1 MKLIEKLSEMVD
13 EEIGDAHKYA
23 KCALEYKDTHPNLS
37 KVFFDLSG
45 AEMQHM
51 TMLHTEVAK
60 LIEKYRQEKG
70 EPPESANLHEY
81 KKNRGTVAIPRF
93 SHLVPRRGFEP
104 RMKPLKIVGITR
116 FLVFHL

>member
-1 MKLIEKLSEMVD
+1 MKLIQKLSEMVD

-23 KCALEYKDTHPNLS
+23 KCALEYKDTNPNLS

-70 EPPESANLHEY
+70 EPPEGMKALYDYLHRKQIEKAAEVKTLQGMY
-81 KKNRGTVAIPRF
+81 RGV
-93 SHLVPRRGFEP
+93 
-104 RMKPLKIVGITR
+104 
-116 FLVFHL
+116 

>member
-1 MKLIEKLSEMVD
+1 MKLIQMLCEMVD
-13 EEIGDAHKYA
+13 DEISDAHKYA

-60 LIEKYRQEKG
+60 MIEKYRQEKG
-70 EPPESANLHEY
+70 EPPEGMKVLYDYLHQKQIDKAAEVKTLQGMY
-81 KKNRGTVAIPRF
+81 RGV
-93 SHLVPRRGFEP
+93 
-104 RMKPLKIVGITR
+104 
-116 FLVFHL
+116 

>member
-23 KCALEYKDTHPNLS
+23 KCALEYKDTNTSLS
-37 KVFFDLSG
+37 KVFFDLSS

-51 TMLHTEVAK
+51 TMVHTEVAK

-70 EPPESANLHEY
+70 EPPEGMKAVYDYLHRKQIDKAAEVKTLQGMY
-81 KKNRGTVAIPRF
+81 RGT
-93 SHLVPRRGFEP
+93 
-104 RMKPLKIVGITR
+104 
-116 FLVFHL
+116 

>member
-23 KCALEYKDTHPNLS
+23 KYALEYKDTNPNLS

-70 EPPESANLHEY
+70 EPPEGMKAVYDYLHRKQIEKSAEVKTLQGMY
-81 KKNRGTVAIPRF
+81 RGT
-93 SHLVPRRGFEP
+93 
-104 RMKPLKIVGITR
+104 
-116 FLVFHL
+116 

>member
-1 MKLIEKLSEMVD
+1 MKLIQMLCEMVD
-13 EEIGDAHKYA
+13 DEISDAHKYA

-70 EPPESANLHEY
+70 EPPEGMKAVYDYLHQKQIDKAAEVKTLQGMY
-81 KKNRGTVAIPRF
+81 RGV
-93 SHLVPRRGFEP
+93 
-104 RMKPLKIVGITR
+104 
-116 FLVFHL
+116 

>member
-1 MKLIEKLSEMVD
+1 MKLIQMLCEMVD

-23 KCALEYKDTHPNLS
+23 KCALECKDTHPNLS
-37 KVFFDLSG
+37 KVFFDLSA

-70 EPPESANLHEY
+70 EPPEGMKALYDYLHQKQIDKAAEVKTLQGMY
-81 KKNRGTVAIPRF
+81 RGT
-93 SHLVPRRGFEP
+93 
-104 RMKPLKIVGITR
+104 
-116 FLVFHL
+116 

>member
-1 MKLIEKLSEMVD
+1 MKLIQMLCEMVD
-13 EEIGDAHKYA
+13 DEIADAHKYA

-51 TMLHTEVAK
+51 TMLHTEAAK

-70 EPPESANLHEY
+70 EPPEGMKALYDYLHRKQIDAAAEVKTLQGMY
-81 KKNRGTVAIPRF
+81 RGT
-93 SHLVPRRGFEP
+93 
-104 RMKPLKIVGITR
+104 
-116 FLVFHL
+116 

>member
-1 MKLIEKLSEMVD
+1 MKLIQMLCEMVD
-13 EEIGDAHKYA
+13 DEISDAHKYA

-60 LIEKYRQEKG
+60 MIEKYRQEKG
-70 EPPESANLHEY
+70 EPPEGMKALYDYLHQKQIDKAAEVKTLQGMY
-81 KKNRGTVAIPRF
+81 RGT
-93 SHLVPRRGFEP
+93 
-104 RMKPLKIVGITR
+104 
-116 FLVFHL
+116 

>member
-1 MKLIEKLSEMVD
+1 MKLIQMLCEMVD

-23 KCALEYKDTHPNLS
+23 KCALEHKDTNPNLS
-37 KVFFDLSG
+37 KVFFDLSA

-70 EPPESANLHEY
+70 EPPEGMKALYDYLHQKQIDAAAEVKTLQGMY
-81 KKNRGTVAIPRF
+81 RGV
-93 SHLVPRRGFEP
+93 
-104 RMKPLKIVGITR
+104 
-116 FLVFHL
+116 

>member
-1 MKLIEKLSEMVD
+1 MKLIQMLCEMVD
-13 EEIGDAHKYA
+13 DEIADAHKYA

-70 EPPESANLHEY
+70 EPPEGMKALYDYLHRKQIDKAAEVKTLQGMY
-81 KKNRGTVAIPRF
+81 RGT
-93 SHLVPRRGFEP
+93 
-104 RMKPLKIVGITR
+104 
-116 FLVFHL
+116 

>member
-1 MKLIEKLSEMVD
+1 MKLIQMLCEMVD
-13 EEIGDAHKYA
+13 DEISDAHKYA

-60 LIEKYRQEKG
+60 MIEKYRQEKG
-70 EPPESANLHEY
+70 EPPEGMKALYDYLHQKQIDKAAEVKTLQGMY
-81 KKNRGTVAIPRF
+81 RGV
-93 SHLVPRRGFEP
+93 
-104 RMKPLKIVGITR
+104 
-116 FLVFHL
+116 

>member
-1 MKLIEKLSEMVD
+1 MKLIQMLCEMVD

-51 TMLHTEVAK
+51 TILHTEVTK

-70 EPPESANLHEY
+70 EPPEGMKAVYDYLHQKQIDKAAEVKALQGMY
-81 KKNRGTVAIPRF
+81 RGT
-93 SHLVPRRGFEP
+93 
-104 RMKPLKIVGITR
+104 
-116 FLVFHL
+116 

>member
-1 MKLIEKLSEMVD
+1 MKLIQMLCEMVD
-13 EEIGDAHKYA
+13 DEISDAHKYA

-51 TMLHTEVAK
+51 TILHTEVAK

-70 EPPESANLHEY
+70 EPPEGMKAVYDYLHQKQIDKAAEVKTLQGMY
-81 KKNRGTVAIPRF
+81 RGV
-93 SHLVPRRGFEP
+93 
-104 RMKPLKIVGITR
+104 
-116 FLVFHL
+116 

>member
-1 MKLIEKLSEMVD
+1 MKLIQKLSEMVD

-23 KCALEYKDTHPNLS
+23 KCALEYKDTNPNLS

-51 TMLHTEVAK
+51 TILHTEVTK

-70 EPPESANLHEY
+70 EPPEGMKAVYDYLHRKQIDKAADVKTLQAMY
-81 KKNRGTVAIPRF
+81 RGV
-93 SHLVPRRGFEP
+93 
-104 RMKPLKIVGITR
+104 
-116 FLVFHL
+116 

>member
-51 TMLHTEVAK
+51 TMLHTEAAK

-70 EPPESANLHEY
+70 EPPEGMKALYDYLHRKQIDAAAEVKTLQGMY
-81 KKNRGTVAIPRF
+81 RGA
-93 SHLVPRRGFEP
+93 
-104 RMKPLKIVGITR
+104 
-116 FLVFHL
+116 